1 MSRGPLDALWS
12 VTFASNVRQPG
23 IEHAIGGV
31 VVLDSGRLLGGDR
44 QFFYVGTVRERNGS
58 VEAEINV
65 DNYRPEF
72 TGQSVFGKVDKFKV
86 QLKGPSDPNKMFLKG
101 TMVGS
106 PDLELFVELVRR
118 AELR

>member
-1 MSRGPLDALWS
+1 MRRGPLDALWS
-12 VTFASNVRQPG
+12 VTFASNVKQPA

-31 VVLDSGRLLGGDR
+31 VVLDSGRLLGGDQ
-44 QFFYVGTVRERNGS
+44 QFFYVGTVQERNGKL
-58 VEAEINV
+58 EAEIGV
-65 DNYRPEF
+65 ENYRPEF
-72 TGQSVFGKVDKFKV
+72 AGQSVFGKVDRFKV
-86 QLKGPSDPNKMFLKG
+86 RLTGPSDTKRMYLKG